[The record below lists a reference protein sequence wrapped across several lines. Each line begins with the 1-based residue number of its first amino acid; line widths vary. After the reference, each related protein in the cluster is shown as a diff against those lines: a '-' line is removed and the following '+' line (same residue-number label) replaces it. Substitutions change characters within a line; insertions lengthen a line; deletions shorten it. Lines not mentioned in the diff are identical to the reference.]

1 MMRVISAEQ
10 LKNKLDRGDH
20 FKLVMTMSQWAYDQ
34 LHIPGSLHFNN
45 LSETM
50 GLLTP
55 DDEIIVYCS
64 TKWCHESIDAYQ
76 MLGSHGFNKL
86 QRYAGGL
93 LEWAHAGYPLEGY
106 RVNDFVGC

>member
-1 MMRVISAEQ
+1 MMRVISAKQ

-55 DDEIIVYCS
+55 DD
-64 TKWCHESIDAYQ
+64 
-76 MLGSHGFNKL
+76 
-86 QRYAGGL
+86 
-93 LEWAHAGYPLEGY
+93 
-106 RVNDFVGC
+106 